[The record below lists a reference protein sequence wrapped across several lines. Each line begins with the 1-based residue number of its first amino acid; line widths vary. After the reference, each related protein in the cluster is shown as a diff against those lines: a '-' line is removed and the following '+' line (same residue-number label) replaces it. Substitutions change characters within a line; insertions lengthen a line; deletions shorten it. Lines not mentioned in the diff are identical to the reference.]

1 MSIRMLAVDL
11 DGTLLTDDKRIS
23 DTNREALTRI
33 TAEGVRVILS
43 TGRAWPGAKG
53 FAAELGLG
61 LPVITSNGA
70 MIVDSATE
78 EILYQR
84 DMETEAAFFVIE
96 EGVRRGTSQIIWSRN
111 RLYGLPVNERLQDYG
126 RRFGRMTPQ
135 PAPLAMLEEDGISK
149 VLWYDTEENIAQ
161 WEKELAPREDRSTER
176 FPNTKV
182 VTSTPTFLEFFHR
195 GVSKA
200 TAIATVAA
208 MYGIAKEEIAAIG
221 DADNDLP
228 MLAEAGLAI
237 AMGNGTER
245 VKAAADRITLDNEHD
260 GVAYAVEHFLAE

>member
-1 MSIRMLAVDL
+1 MSIRMIAVDL
-11 DGTLLTDDKRIS
+11 DGTLLTDDKQIS
-23 DTNREALTRI
+23 EVNRETLRKA
-33 TAEGVRVILS
+33 AEKGVYVILS

-78 EILYQR
+78 KILYQR
-84 DMETEAAFFVIE
+84 DMETETAFSVIE

-126 RRFGRMTPQ
+126 RRFGKMTPQ
-135 PAPLAMLEEDGISK
+135 PAPLALLEEEGISK
-149 VLWYDTEENIAQ
+149 VLWYDTPENITA
-161 WEKELAPREDRSTER
+161 WEKELAPREDRSLEA

-182 VTSTPTFLEFFHR
+182 VTSSPTFLEFFHS

-200 TAIATVAA
+200 TAIRTVAA
-208 MYGIAKEEIAAIG
+208 QFGVAKEEIAAIG

-228 MLAEAGLAI
+228 MLAEAGTAI
-237 AMGNGTER
+237 AMGNATDR
-245 VKAAADRITLDNEHD
+245 VKNTADQITEDNEHD
-260 GVAYAVEHFLAE
+260 GVALAIRKLLVL